1 LKKQVLSITGLFA
14 LLVVLASAPSVARA
28 AQDPASSSDQA
39 GRQLPSPEEVVAR
52 LDEKLSLSDDQKA
65 KITPIIADR
74 QQKLRALAADSSGRR
89 YKKARKMKGIFSDS
103 DEKIKAVLND
113 EQKQKY
119 AEMQQQMREQ
129 VKERRQQRANSN
141 SQ

>member
-1 LKKQVLSITGLFA
+1 LKKKVLSIAGLFA
-14 LLVVLASAPSVARA
+14 LLVVLASAPSVAQT
-28 AQDPASSSDQA
+28 AQDPPSSSDQA

-65 KITPIIADR
+65 RITPIIADR
-74 QQKLRALAADSSGRR
+74 QQKLKALAADSSGRR
-89 YKKARKMKGIFSDS
+89 YKKARKMKEIFSES

-119 AEMQQQMREQ
+119 AEMEQQMREEFKQ
-129 VKERRQQRANSN
+129 RRQQRADSS